1 MPIYYGTG
9 MWVDVGHGAHV
20 QGRGCHES
28 LLPPST
34 MQVLGMEFR
43 SSGSIALTHSSNL
56 SGPLDFTRNSNGSFL
71 PLSSSLDL
79 KNAI

>member
-1 MPIYYGTG
+1 M
-9 MWVDVGHGAHV
+9 V
-20 QGRGCHES
+20 QGCVMMCAMVSMFRAQVGMKVF
-28 LLPPST
+28 LPPST